1 MVGRLY
7 LGILEI
13 AVVVVFIGS
22 FYAFANQTP
31 SATASHT
38 SSNVVTV
45 AMPDGA
51 GTPPSNWVSS
61 TGLVFAGTSYSP
73 DTIVVVI
80 GVNSTVTW
88 VNQDTAP
95 HTVTFTS
102 VPSGVTTE
110 INSGNINPGST
121 FTYTFTVAGNYTY
134 DCMYHP
140 WMGGKVIVKS
150 P

>member
-1 MVGRLY
+1 MVRRLY

-13 AVVVVFIGS
+13 VVVVVFIGS

-38 SSNVVTV
+38 SGSVVAV

-51 GTPPSNWVSS
+51 GTPPSNWEPS

-80 GVNSTVTW
+80 GVNNTVTW

-95 HTVTFTS
+95 HTVTFIS
-102 VPSGVTTE
+102 VPPGVTTA
-110 INSGNINPGST
+110 INSGEVSPGGT

-150 P
+150 L